1 MAAASSDLPQLDAL
15 DGWPSPEA
23 QAEWYGAASDEQVLI
38 DAYRSGRMHHAWLI
52 TGARGSGKASLAY
65 RFARFALAHPDPAR
79 APAATSLAVDPEH
92 PAARKIAAH
101 AHPNLLTL
109 ARPYDEKNKRF
120 KESVTIDEVRRTI
133 PFFGATAGEAGWR
146 IAVVDAAD
154 DLNGNA
160 ANALLKI
167 LEEPPRGALF
177 LVLSHAPGR
186 LLPTIR
192 SRCRRL
198 DLTPL
203 RTEAIEAALARYT
216 DAATEDRHYAALAG
230 EGSIRRAVRFLDEE
244 VRAIGTAFGNAVGRF
259 PALDAGAAHRLGD
272 IVAARG
278 ADDAFESFQDL
289 VFDWLARRARGVP
302 EPAAFGAL
310 PPAVGAV
317 PLARWAE
324 VWDKV
329 RQSTAEVEALN
340 LDRKQYVI
348 STIDMLARATRM

>member
-1 MAAASSDLPQLDAL
+1 MALAPDLPQFDAL

-23 QAEWYGAASDEQVLI
+23 QTEWFGAAADEQVLI

-52 TGARGSGKASLAY
+52 TGPRGSGKATLAY
-65 RFARFALAHPDPAR
+65 RFARFALAHPDPAQ
-79 APAATSLAVDPEH
+79 APAAATLAVDPSH

-109 ARPYDEKNKRF
+109 ARPYDDKNKRF

-146 IAVVDAAD
+146 IAIVDAAD
-154 DLNGNA
+154 DMNGNA

-203 RTEAIEAALARYT
+203 GADAIEAALARHT
-216 DAATEDRHYAALAG
+216 DAGAEDRRFAALAG

-244 VRAIGTAFGNAVGRF
+244 VMAIGTAFGSAVARF
-259 PALDAGAAHRLGD
+259 PALDAGASHRLGD

-302 EPAAFGAL
+302 EPEALGSL
-310 PPAVGAV
+310 PPAVAAV

-324 VWDKV
+324 VWEKV
-329 RQSTAEVEALN
+329 RQSSAEVEAFN
-340 LDRKQYVI
+340 LDRKQYVLT
-348 STIDMLARATRM
+348 TIDMLARATRM

>member
-1 MAAASSDLPQLDAL
+1 MAASPDLPELDAL

-23 QAEWYGAASDEQVLI
+23 QTEWFGAAEDEAVLI
-38 DAYRSGRMHHAWLI
+38 EAYRSGRMHHAFLI
-52 TGARGSGKASLAY
+52 TGPRGSGKATLAY
-65 RFARFALAHPDPAR
+65 RFARFALAYPDPAR
-79 APAATSLAVDPEH
+79 APAAASLAIDAGH

-109 ARPYDEKNKRF
+109 ARPYDDKNKRF
-120 KESVTIDEVRRTI
+120 KESVTVDEVRRTI
-133 PFFGATAGEAGWR
+133 PFFGSTAGEAGWR
-146 IAVVDAAD
+146 IAIVDAAD
-154 DLNGNA
+154 DMNASA

-177 LVLSHAPGR
+177 FVLSHSPGR

-198 DLTPL
+198 DLSPL
-203 RTEAIEAALARYT
+203 GSEAIEAALARYS
-216 DAATEDRHYAALAG
+216 DAEPEQRRFAALAG
-230 EGSIRRAVRFLDEE
+230 EGSIRRAVRFLDDD
-244 VRAIGTAFGNAVGRF
+244 VMAIGTAFGKAVGRF

-272 IVAARG
+272 VVSARG

-289 VFDWLARRARGVP
+289 VFDWLARRARGIP
-302 EPAAFGAL
+302 EPAALGTL
-310 PPAVGAV
+310 PPAVAAV

-329 RQSTAEVEALN
+329 RQSSAEVEALN
-340 LDRKQYVI
+340 LDRKQYVLT
-348 STIDMLARATRM
+348 TIDMLARATRM